1 MINSIFYKR
10 VAKINEGDVNCHFI
24 GVKPFQLLM
33 LFSLIHISWMC
44 MVNLYFY
51 NVERQAEPSI
61 SPDKWPAGV
70 YHDRTC
76 IPFSY
81 VLRPFKLLLYQPLR
95 NSKFHALTFITSSRI
110 ILGHLSIVM

>member
-51 NVERQAEPSI
+51 YVERQAEPSI
-61 SPDKWPAGV
+61 SPD
-70 YHDRTC
+70 
-76 IPFSY
+76 
-81 VLRPFKLLLYQPLR
+81 
-95 NSKFHALTFITSSRI
+95 
-110 ILGHLSIVM
+110 